1 VRHGE
6 ETDEIDE
13 MTKWTRQTGF
23 TLIEVMIAMT
33 LLALMVAVL
42 YGAFFL
48 GHRAAEKARVRFD
61 KSQTLR
67 SVGEYLGTLI
77 RSAYPYRSSGEGS
90 VPFSGEK
97 EQLSFVSAVSMGVEG
112 RGVSKI
118 SLSWNGGG
126 GDVTLVEEAPVWA
139 EGHGNTIT
147 LWKGA
152 EDLTL
157 EYLDSEDD
165 EERWVNE
172 WDGETKKSLPR
183 AVRVSLRDSSG
194 KELRWVF
201 PIMIQVLSPS

>member
-1 VRHGE
+1 
-6 ETDEIDE
+6 

-33 LLALMVAVL
+33 LLALMMAIL

-48 GHRAAEKARVRFD
+48 GHRAAEKARARFD

-77 RSAYPYRSSGEGS
+77 RSTYPYRSSGGGS

-112 RGVSKI
+112 RGVAKI
-118 SLSWNGGG
+118 SLSWSGAG
-126 GDVTLVEEAPVWA
+126 GDVTLVEETPVWA
-139 EGHGNTIT
+139 EGSGSSVT

-152 EDLTL
+152 EELTL
-157 EYLDSEDD
+157 EYLDSQEE
-165 EERWVNE
+165 EERWVTE
-172 WDGETKKSLPR
+172 WDGETKRSLPR
-183 AVRVSLRDSSG
+183 AVRVSLRDNGG

>member
-1 VRHGE
+1 
-6 ETDEIDE
+6 
-13 MTKWTRQTGF
+13 
-23 TLIEVMIAMT
+23 MT
-33 LLALMVAVL
+33 LLALMVAIL

-77 RSAYPYRSSGEGS
+77 RSAYPYQSSGEGA
-90 VPFSGEK
+90 VPFSGAK

-118 SLSWNGGG
+118 SLSWNAGG
-126 GDVTLVEEAPVWA
+126 GDITLVEETPVWA
-139 EGHGNTIT
+139 EGHGNTVT

-157 EYLDSEDD
+157 EYLDFEDD
-165 EERWVNE
+165 DERWVNE
-172 WDGETKKSLPR
+172 WDGESKKSLPR
-183 AVRVSLRDSSG
+183 AIRVSLRDNGG

>member
-1 VRHGE
+1 
-6 ETDEIDE
+6 
-13 MTKWTRQTGF
+13 
-23 TLIEVMIAMT
+23 MT
-33 LLALMVAVL
+33 LLALMVAIL

-67 SVGEYLGTLI
+67 SVGEYLGVLI
-77 RSAYPYRSSGEGS
+77 RSAYPYRSSGEGA

-112 RGVSKI
+112 QGVSTI
-118 SLSWNGGG
+118 PRSPNSGG
-126 GDVTLVEEAPVWA
+126 GDVPLVEETPGWA
-139 EGHGNTIT
+139 TGLGHTIT

-157 EYLDSEDD
+157 EYLDSEND

-172 WDGETKKSLPR
+172 WDGESKKSLPR
-183 AVRVSLRDSSG
+183 AIRVSLRDNGG
-194 KELRWVF
+194 KEFRWVF

>member
-1 VRHGE
+1 
-6 ETDEIDE
+6 
-13 MTKWTRQTGF
+13 
-23 TLIEVMIAMT
+23 MT
-33 LLALMVAVL
+33 LLALMVAIL

-67 SVGEYLGTLI
+67 SVGEYLGVLI
-77 RSAYPYRSSGEGS
+77 RSAYPYQSSGEGA

-112 RGVSKI
+112 QGVSKI
-118 SLSWNGGG
+118 SLSWNSGG
-126 GDVTLVEEAPVWA
+126 GDVTLVEETPVWA
-139 EGHGNTIT
+139 AGLGNTIT

-172 WDGETKKSLPR
+172 WDGESKKSLPR
-183 AVRVSLRDSSG
+183 AIRVSLRDNGG